1 MFKITFVKCLTK
13 TQHISFDL
21 YFIHD
26 RINKYTKLM
35 CYLVSFSS
43 MNNSWIFIKESHDSP
58 WNFANSVNIDF
69 LSSDNSYFETST
81 QIWILRQES
90 CGSLIGHER
99 FRWCRWTCYNK
110 KQLFALSKNFKWTF
124 ATSMWF
130 ILQVITESLPWQKG
144 FYFLNSATKSGQT
157 SYSVILGILQILQSS
172 KTTISCM
179 FIEVFKCYKCLMWAF
194 SIYLLF
200 LKFWNHSKIKV
211 FLP

>member
-1 MFKITFVKCLTK
+1 MSDKNSTHFF
-13 TQHISFDL
+13 FFL

-58 WNFANSVNIDF
+58 LNFANSVNIDF

-99 FRWCRWTCYNK
+99 FRWCRWTCNYK
-110 KQLFALSKNFKWTF
+110 KTIICIIKEFQVNFCH
-124 ATSMWF
+124 
-130 ILQVITESLPWQKG
+130 INVIHPSSNNWIT
-144 FYFLNSATKSGQT
+144 AMTK
-157 SYSVILGILQILQSS
+157 GIL
-172 KTTISCM
+172 
-179 FIEVFKCYKCLMWAF
+179 FFKFCYKVWTNILF
-194 SIYLLF
+194 SHFGHFY
-200 LKFWNHSKIKV
+200 KFCNPVKQ
-211 FLP
+211 P

>member
-1 MFKITFVKCLTK
+1 MTVL
-13 TQHISFDL
+13 
-21 YFIHD
+21 
-26 RINKYTKLM
+26 
-35 CYLVSFSS
+35 
-43 MNNSWIFIKESHDSP
+43 
-58 WNFANSVNIDF
+58 
-69 LSSDNSYFETST
+69 
-81 QIWILRQES
+81 WILPTLWI
-90 CGSLIGHER
+90 LIFYRLITHTLKHQHKYGFYDRRVVVPWLAMKDSDDVDEPVII
-99 FRWCRWTCYNK
+99 K